1 MPVFSGRLGGD
12 TYWFLLRMNS
22 TIRSFVPSH
31 RHSPIW
37 RIVPSAGDG
46 FSLQSIKDRH
56 MSSATTAE
64 VARLRAE
71 ERFKKTAL
79 REREA
84 AEARRF
90 QEERGRAETAKV
102 ERLRALRLARDAE
115 QAETA
120 ARRQEEKRLAAET
133 AAEQPVAPKRKRRV
147 AAAAEAPV
155 EALADTA
162 EAES

>member
-1 MPVFSGRLGGD
+1 
-12 TYWFLLRMNS
+12 
-22 TIRSFVPSH
+22 
-31 RHSPIW
+31 
-37 RIVPSAGDG
+37 
-46 FSLQSIKDRH
+46 

-115 QAETA
+115 QAEVA
-120 ARRQEEKRLAAET
+120 IRRQEEKRLAAEA
-133 AAEQPVAPKRKRRV
+133 AAEQPVAPKRKRRG
-147 AAAAEAPV
+147 AA
-155 EALADTA
+155 ADTA
-162 EAES
+162 KAES